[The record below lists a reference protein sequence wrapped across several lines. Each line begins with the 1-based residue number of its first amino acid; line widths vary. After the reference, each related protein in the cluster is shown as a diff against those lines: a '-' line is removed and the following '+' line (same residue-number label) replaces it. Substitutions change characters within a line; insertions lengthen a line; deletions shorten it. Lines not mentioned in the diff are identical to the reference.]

1 MRELGICRQTGRVY
15 EGSSGSGIPVEGRSN
30 LFPIAFHETSID
42 APAHSIDGFP
52 PLLFREDSFDPIT
65 KIRRGRV
72 VKLSSEIQPKFRRVH
87 ERIKRV
93 LKLV

>member
-1 MRELGICRQTGRVY
+1 MRELGNCRHTGRVY

-30 LFPIAFHETSID
+30 LFPITFHELSVD
-42 APAHSIDGFP
+42 APTHSVDGFP
-52 PLLFREDSFDPIT
+52 PLLFREDSFDAIT
-65 KIRRGRV
+65 KVRRGRV
-72 VKLSSEIQPKFRRVH
+72 LMLFSEIQPKFRRVY